1 MWIFFKIVLFVAAVP
16 ALAGY
21 ALALYVEIPAAL
33 NHSSS
38 ARLGLAMMP
47 VGMILWLL
55 LGRFLR
61 FFHVFEHEVTHLVTG
76 LVFFIQPR
84 QLVASESGGR
94 MEMYGNNFIVSLA
107 PYFVPLFSLVLMAL
121 MPLLDST
128 VSVYAC
134 GVLGFATGYH
144 VITNLQEFSLQQ
156 PDIRSHGLVFST
168 LICLLGNVIALGVVA
183 GFLQRAWP
191 GSWGYLKS
199 GARETAAITEFFS
212 AQVPLWI
219 TGLL

>member
-1 MWIFFKIVLFVAAVP
+1 MWRALKLVLLIAAVP

-21 ALALYVEIPAAL
+21 ALALYVEVAAAL
-33 NHSSS
+33 SHSTQ
-38 ARLGLAMMP
+38 ARLGLAMVP
-47 VGMILWLL
+47 AGMLLWLL
-55 LGRFLR
+55 FGRFLR

-76 LVFFIQPR
+76 LLFFIQPR

-107 PYFVPLFSLVLMAL
+107 PYFVPLFSLVLMVL

-134 GVLGFATGYH
+134 SLLGLATGYH
-144 VITNLQEFSLQQ
+144 IITNLQEFSLQQ
-156 PDIRSHGLVFST
+156 PDIRSHGRVFST
-168 LICLLGNVIALGVVA
+168 IICLWGNVMALGLVA

-191 GSWGYLKS
+191 GSWAYLTS
-199 GARETAAITEFFS
+199 GGRETAAIVEFVVTQLPFKLP
-212 AQVPLWI
+212 ALF
-219 TGLL
+219 